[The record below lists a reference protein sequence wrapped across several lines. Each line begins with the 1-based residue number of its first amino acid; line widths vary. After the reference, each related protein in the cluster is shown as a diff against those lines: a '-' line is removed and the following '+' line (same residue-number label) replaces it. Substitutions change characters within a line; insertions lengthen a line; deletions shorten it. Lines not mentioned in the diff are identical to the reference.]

1 MSNKDFNLLMDD
13 YIDGKRMTKNI
24 PFISSKKKRDYED
37 EVVPKGVSSTSVYVI
52 KKPKSFWQRL
62 VERFTL
68 AKEEDFEEEKRVEKT
83 ESIESEQEFEQEL
96 DEMKEEQK
104 KTTFFGWL
112 FKFFS
117 SNVDEE
123 YEDMDDEERLEENEQ
138 KEKKEE
144 TVDIHTENTK
154 ENADDEKK
162 SRSFFL
168 KFLDFI
174 GISVKKEY
182 GADEEKHTEEEY
194 KETPSMEAMLEMK
207 EDLKEV
213 AIIATATFK
222 KLPKEQFKL
231 FKNSSDFKKF
241 KEILKK
247 QNIIKVREEENP

>member
-1 MSNKDFNLLMDD
+1 MSSKDFNLLMDD
-13 YIDGKRMTKNI
+13 YIDGKRTTKNI
-24 PFISSKKKRDYED
+24 PFISNKKKRDYED
-37 EVVPKGVSSTSVYVI
+37 EVVPEGVSSHSVYVI
-52 KKPKSFWQRL
+52 KKPKSFLQRL
-62 VERFTL
+62 IEKFTL
-68 AKEEDFEEEKRVEKT
+68 SKEEDFEEEKRVEKT

-96 DEMKEEQK
+96 DEMKEEEK

-123 YEDMDDEERLEENEQ
+123 YEDLDDEERLEENKPQ
-138 KEKKEE
+138 EKKEE
-144 TVDIHTENTK
+144 TAEVHIEDIK
-154 ENADDEKK
+154 EDADEKK
-162 SRSFFL
+162 GRSFFL

-182 GADEEKHTEEEY
+182 DVDEERHAEEEHR
-194 KETPSMEAMLEMK
+194 ETPSMETMLEMK

-241 KEILKK
+241 KEILKRN
-247 QNIIKVREEENP
+247 NIIKVKEEEKP